1 MAVVDAQRLDQLD
14 ARPGGL
20 FVVVLRGPCYLG
32 LRTITTCGV
41 RADGIVL
48 LMEPGRSLT
57 RRDVSD
63 VCDVPVIA
71 EIAVTANVARTIDA
85 GLLVARLDRLPEFN
99 ALRRHLNSLVSAHD
113 NDAATPNSTLSHM
126 RTSRPKTVFTSVTDL
141 PVPLSGTEPSSSRTR
156 LRHGHIGALST
167 ADVYGRDEECVRRR
181 LLPRPAWRS
190 AAVRIARRRVMDVGG
205 CRSLRSSAG

>member
-1 MAVVDAQRLDQLD
+1 MTARMITIAGARGGSGTTTVAAATALLLARHATTELVAAERDTTAALLGLTGPHDGCAPIKVAERLTLVSTPSGTAEIAVVDAQRLEQLD

-63 VCDVPVIA
+63 VCHVPV
-71 EIAVTANVARTIDA
+71 NR
-85 GLLVARLDRLPEFN
+85 RDRRDRQRGPHNRRWTPRQPPRSTPRIQGPPPPPE
-99 ALRRHLNSLVSAHD
+99 
-113 NDAATPNSTLSHM
+113 
-126 RTSRPKTVFTSVTDL
+126 RPRD
-141 PVPLSGTEPSSSRTR
+141 PS
-156 LRHGHIGALST
+156 
-167 ADVYGRDEECVRRR
+167 
-181 LLPRPAWRS
+181 
-190 AAVRIARRRVMDVGG
+190 
-205 CRSLRSSAG
+205 

>member
-20 FVVVLRGPCYLG
+20 LVVVLRGPCYLG

-57 RRDVSD
+57 RRDVAD

-85 GLLVARLDRLPEFN
+85 GLLVSRFHRLPEFN
-99 ALRRHLNSLVSAHD
+99 DLRRHLNGLMTPHD
-113 NDAATPNSTLSHM
+113 NDTPTPNTTVSHVH
-126 RTSRPKTVFTSVTDL
+126 TSRPKTAFTSVTDL
-141 PVPLSGTEPSSSRTR
+141 P
-156 LRHGHIGALST
+156 
-167 ADVYGRDEECVRRR
+167 
-181 LLPRPAWRS
+181 
-190 AAVRIARRRVMDVGG
+190 
-205 CRSLRSSAG
+205 

>member
-85 GLLVARLDRLPEFN
+85 GLLVSRLHRLPEFN
-99 ALRRHLNSLVSAHD
+99 ALRRHLNSLVSSHD
-113 NDAATPNSTLSHM
+113 NDTPTPNPTVSHM
-126 RTSRPKTVFTSVTDL
+126 HTSRPKTAFTSVTDL
-141 PVPLSGTEPSSSRTR
+141 PVPLSGT
-156 LRHGHIGALST
+156 G
-167 ADVYGRDEECVRRR
+167 
-181 LLPRPAWRS
+181 
-190 AAVRIARRRVMDVGG
+190 
-205 CRSLRSSAG
+205 